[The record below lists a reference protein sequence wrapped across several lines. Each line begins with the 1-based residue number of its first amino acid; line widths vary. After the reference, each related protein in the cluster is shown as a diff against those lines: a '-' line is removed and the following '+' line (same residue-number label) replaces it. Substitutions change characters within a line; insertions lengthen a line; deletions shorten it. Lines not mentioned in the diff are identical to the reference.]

1 MCSADNTLRVAKA
14 WAIVATAL
22 GASQRTGEGAFF
34 QGSITSGV
42 PLDDAG
48 DALQANIVTA
58 GYGH

>member
-1 MCSADNTLRVAKA
+1 MCSADNAFRAAKA

-22 GASQRTGEGAFF
+22 VASQYTGEGTFF

-48 DALQANIVTA
+48 DAVQANIVTA